1 MSAGLKQ
8 SSFIHLLPDPVCCIN
23 SKGQIRH
30 MNTAFERIFKEILP
44 SIYIFDYMEADVI
57 DAAKLAIQEVLAVT
71 CQ

>member
-1 MSAGLKQ
+1 
-8 SSFIHLLPDPVCCIN
+8 
-23 SKGQIRH
+23 

-44 SIYIFDYMEADVI
+44 SIHIFDYMEADVI